1 MQIYIDGVPDNAT
14 DSSLEKLFAGV
25 RSFEYV
31 KVIRDIATGASR
43 RFAIAFVTDDAE
55 ARAVIARLN
64 GAVLGE
70 GHLTVF
76 RIHDTLAGEMEF
88 REWMRD
94 NAIDVLRKGGL
105 SAGQNVVD
113 YGCGPGIFSLA
124 AAGIVGENGRVY
136 ALDVRQR
143 ALDGLREKATSEG
156 LSNLHPVLI
165 DRTKVAVDLPAETAD
180 MLLLYDV
187 LQEIEDKPALFRE
200 IDRLLKPLGTLSVF
214 PMHMGTEAFL
224 MLNDKAGLFRV
235 RERVGYP
242 GFFSSSEIVNLTKPR
257 L

>member
-1 MQIYIDGVPDNAT
+1 MQIYIDGIPDNASE
-14 DSSLEKLFAGV
+14 SSLETLFAGV

-31 KVIRDIATGASR
+31 KVIRNIATGVSR

-55 ARAVIARLN
+55 ARAVVAKLN
-64 GAVLGE
+64 GASLGQ

-76 RIHDTLAGEMEF
+76 KIHDTLAGEMEF

-94 NAIDVLRKGGL
+94 SAIDVLRKGGL
-105 SAGQNVVD
+105 SSGQTVVD

-124 AAGIVGENGRVY
+124 AAGIIGENGRVY

-156 LSNLHPVLI
+156 LSNLHTVLL
-165 DRTKVAVDLPAETAD
+165 DRTRATMDLPAETAD

-187 LQEIEDKPALFRE
+187 LQEIQDKPALFRE

-224 MLNDKAGLFRV
+224 TLNGKVGLFRV
-235 RERVGYP
+235 RERVSYP
-242 GFFSSSEIVNLTKPR
+242 GFFSSSEIVNLSKAR
-257 L
+257 S